1 MCPAEGRRDVLDLG
15 LFALQQL
22 DFQDGQGIMYEEEI
36 AGSEVNDTRVR
47 ELLLRVIFALLL
59 LSVAQLDHFD
69 INLGGEID
77 FVPLYI
83 LMGAY
88 LVYAVLCYFF
98 HEHLSLK
105 GPYAWAVAVVDI
117 FFLCGTIYFCG
128 GIESYTFLFLGAVP
142 LIGGIYDGYRGT
154 AYACLLCLLGYTAV
168 VLIDHQQPPGY
179 NYAQALFVRYS
190 YLVGA
195 SLVNVFILDLILKDR
210 YRLKIFYE
218 ISKSSSKSPALYNVL
233 KEITQRMAE
242 VLKAE
247 VALVFLYDE
256 GADTLDAQQPSLG
269 LDYMSTSRLRLS
281 LTDPGV
287 LTDCFRQAKPVL
299 VPRRSSGEMEI
310 SPFAPDYNVF
320 DLVACP
326 LVARGKSIGIIVM
339 ANKLDR
345 LGFRQRDLELA
356 ALLAPHISVF
366 LDNALLYRRS
376 EEKVAQ
382 LTSLIR
388 VIDAISTV
396 SSLDQLY
403 NLALDVIRGLFA
415 VEKALINIINNKTE
429 LMETVRSFG
438 YSEEYT
444 ARHLSHPFETVSD
457 CFVLRHD
464 ATFLSLDVADDAR
477 CPNMLVDPETRS
489 VLCVPIRS
497 GKKVYGILHMASRY
511 DNAFDEEDATL
522 ANAIGEQIGLA
533 VESAQLFEEINRL
546 AVTDELTGLY
556 NIRYLRRVMSEEVK
570 RSIRYD
576 RPLSFIMLDIDFFKI
591 YNDQHGHPRGDEVLR
606 ILAGLLQQNTRDVDT
621 VFRYGG
627 EEFSVIIPEV
637 GKQEAFRMAERI
649 RRVIQEHLFPY
660 EEDQPGGNLTVSI
673 GVANLPDDAREGDE
687 LIDMA
692 DRALYR
698 AKQSGRNRV
707 NLYDPVEDSRTSPG
721 DLHAPSQP
729 STDLRSQDPGQTDG
743 TERL

>member
-1 MCPAEGRRDVLDLG
+1 MIYETDLDK
-15 LFALQQL
+15 
-22 DFQDGQGIMYEEEI
+22 
-36 AGSEVNDTRVR
+36 SETRGTRMR
-47 ELLLRVIFALLL
+47 ELLLRAIFALLL
-59 LSVAQLDHFD
+59 LSITQLVHLD
-69 INLGGEID
+69 ISLGGEVD

-83 LMGAY
+83 LMAAY
-88 LVYAVLCYFF
+88 FIYAIVCYSF
-98 HEHLSLK
+98 HDHLSLR
-105 GPYAWAVAVVDI
+105 GPYAWLVAIGDI
-117 FFLCGTIYFCG
+117 FFLSATIYFCG
-128 GIESYTFLFLGAVP
+128 GVESYTFLFLGAVP
-142 LIGGIYDGYRGT
+142 LIGGIYDGYRGA
-154 AYACLLCLLGYTAV
+154 AYACVLCLAGYTAV
-168 VLIDHQQPPGY
+168 VLLDSQTPPGY
-179 NYAQALFVRYS
+179 NLSQALLVRYS
-190 YLVGA
+190 YIVGA
-195 SLVNVFILDLILKDR
+195 TLINIFIVDLILKDR
-210 YRLKIFYE
+210 YRLRIFYE

-247 VALVFLYDE
+247 VAMVFLYNE
-256 GADTLDAQQPSLG
+256 AAYTLDAQQPSLG
-269 LDYMSTSRLRLS
+269 LDYISTSQLRMSLS
-281 LTDPGV
+281 DPGV
-287 LTDCFRQAKPVL
+287 LSDCFLRAKPVL
-299 VPRRSSGEMEI
+299 VTRRHSGEI
-310 SPFAPDYNVF
+310 KILPFAPDYNVF

-326 LVARGKSIGIIVM
+326 LVARGKSIGIIVL

-345 LGFRQRDLELA
+345 LGFRQSDLELT

-388 VIDAISTV
+388 VVDAISTV
-396 SSLDQLY
+396 SGLDQLY

-415 VEKALINIINNKTE
+415 VEKALINIINHKTE

-438 YSEEYT
+438 YSEEYM
-444 ARHLSHPFETVSD
+444 ARHLSHPFETVSG

-464 ATFLSLDVADDAR
+464 ATYLSTDVSNDSR

-511 DNAFDEEDATL
+511 HNAFDEEDATL

-546 AVTDELTGLY
+546 AITDELTGLY

-570 RSIRYD
+570 RSIRYG

-606 ILAGLLQQNTRDVDT
+606 ILSGLLQQNTRDVDT

-637 GKQEAFRMAERI
+637 GRQEAYHMAERI

-707 NLYDPVEDSRTSPG
+707 NLYDPAEDNGSAGS
-721 DLHAPSQP
+721 
-729 STDLRSQDPGQTDG
+729 
-743 TERL
+743 

>member
-1 MCPAEGRRDVLDLG
+1 M
-15 LFALQQL
+15 
-22 DFQDGQGIMYEEEI
+22 MYETDLD
-36 AGSEVNDTRVR
+36 GSETQNTRVR

-59 LSVAQLDHFD
+59 LSVAQLEHFD
-69 INLGGEID
+69 IDLGGEVD
-77 FVPLYI
+77 FLPLYL
-83 LMGAY
+83 LMASY
-88 LVYAVLCYFF
+88 LVYAILCYFF
-98 HEHLSLK
+98 HQYLAFK
-105 GPYAWAVAVVDI
+105 GPYAWAVAIIDI
-117 FFLCGTIYFCG
+117 FFLCAVIYLCG

-142 LIGGIYDGYRGT
+142 LIGGIYDGYYGA
-154 AYACLLCLLGYTAV
+154 AYACLLCLAGYTAI
-168 VLIDHQQPPGY
+168 VLLDNQQPSGFD
-179 NYAQALFVRYS
+179 YAQALFVRYS
-190 YLVGA
+190 YIIGA
-195 SLVNVFILDLILKDR
+195 TLANIFIVDLILKDR

-256 GADTLDAQQPSLG
+256 GTDTLDAQQPSLG
-269 LDYMSTSRLRLS
+269 LDYISTVRLGLS
-281 LTDPGV
+281 VTEPGV
-287 LTDCFRQAKPVL
+287 LTDCFRKAKPVL
-299 VPRRSSGEMEI
+299 VSRRQSGEMEI

-345 LGFRQRDLELA
+345 MGFKQRDLELT
-356 ALLAPHISVF
+356 ALLAPHLSVF
-366 LDNALLYRRS
+366 LDSALLYRRS

-396 SSLDQLY
+396 SNLDQLY

-415 VEKALINIINNKTE
+415 VEKALINIINHKTE

-438 YSEEYT
+438 YSEEYI
-444 ARHLSHPFETVSD
+444 ARHLNHPFETVSD

-464 ATFLSLDVADDAR
+464 ATFLNMDVADDAR

-497 GKKVYGILHMASRY
+497 GKKIYGILHMASRY
-511 DNAFDEEDATL
+511 QNAFDEEDSTL

-533 VESAQLFEEINRL
+533 VESARLFEEINRL
-546 AVTDELTGLY
+546 ALTDELTGLY
-556 NIRYLRRVMSEEVK
+556 NIRHLKRVMSEEVK
-570 RSIRYD
+570 RSIRYE

-606 ILAGLLQQNTRDVDT
+606 ILSGLLQQNTRDVDT

-637 GKQEAFRMAERI
+637 GKHEAYRMAERI

-673 GVANLPDDAREGDE
+673 GVANLPDDAMEGDE

-698 AKQSGRNRV
+698 AKQGGRNRV
-707 NLYDPVEDSRTSPG
+707 NLYDPAEDSSTSPG
-721 DLHAPSQP
+721 NLHSPPLRFMVDPPHEDRQP
-729 STDLRSQDPGQTDG
+729 PVPGFDDG
-743 TERL
+743 PTRWE